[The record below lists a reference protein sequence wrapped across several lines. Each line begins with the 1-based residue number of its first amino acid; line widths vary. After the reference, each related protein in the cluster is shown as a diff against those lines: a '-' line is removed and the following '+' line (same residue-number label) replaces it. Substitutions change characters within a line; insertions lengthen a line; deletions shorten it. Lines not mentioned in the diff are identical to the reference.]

1 MRGMFQLPNFTVVVW
16 LQKTGE
22 YDSIR
27 DRLLELATDDPYEST
42 ERHGMVDFHWGFD
55 QESQADE
62 LANAFR
68 ELVERPEVVVL
79 RVTSRNGPNP
89 PKTIKDERDAR
100 H

>member
-16 LQKTGE
+16 VQKTDA
-22 YDSIR
+22 YHTIR
-27 DRLLELATDDPYEST
+27 DRLLELAEADPYEST

-55 QESQADE
+55 QESQADA

-68 ELVERPEVVVL
+68 ELVERPEIVVL
-79 RVTSRNGPNP
+79 RVTSRDGPNP
-89 PKTIKDERDAR
+89 PKTIKDERDTR